1 MGICCWMGVVAT
13 SDSWPGLCGLCGVAL
28 DILGV
33 FLTGFVHFSDL
44 LFGLLIAFCGVGK
57 NGHFG

>member
-1 MGICCWMGVVAT
+1 VGICCWMEVVAT
-13 SDSWPGLCGLCGVAL
+13 SDSWPGLCGLCRVAL
-28 DILGV
+28 DIFGV

-44 LFGLLIAFCGVGK
+44 LFGLIISFCGVGN

>member
-1 MGICCWMGVVAT
+1 MEVVAT
-13 SDSWPGLCGLCGVAL
+13 SDSWPGLCGLCSVAL
-28 DILGV
+28 DIFGV

-44 LFGLLIAFCGVGK
+44 LFGLIISFCGVGN